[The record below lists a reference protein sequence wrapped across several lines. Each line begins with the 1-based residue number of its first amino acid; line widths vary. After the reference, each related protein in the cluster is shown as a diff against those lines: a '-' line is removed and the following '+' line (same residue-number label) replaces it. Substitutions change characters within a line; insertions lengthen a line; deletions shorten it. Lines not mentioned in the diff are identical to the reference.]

1 MEIAES
7 GIKLPR
13 GATIRISRRLKLDL
27 SHVSRVV
34 RGKRPGS
41 KKLMREIERE
51 RQKAAE
57 KESAVA

>member
-1 MEIAES
+1 MEITES

-34 RGKRPGS
+34 RGERKGS
-41 KKLMREIERE
+41 PKLMRAIERE
-51 RQKAAE
+51 RQKHE
-57 KESAVA
+57 ESAA